1 MILAGVGVN
10 FRTPALKFS
19 PELPKQ
25 WQEHRNCFCPVRAKG
40 YFMINI
46 STSHVVSWPT
56 PAGPSVAPVS
66 PVTAVQPVRESGR
79 DPQTGFGA
87 GRDGQGAA
95 PRAPATRSAPPE
107 ADSSPEPAPLLP
119 RSYGPAGADGRS
131 GPETAAAAA
140 QQKNQ
145 EKAERA
151 AAQQAEEQAE
161 AAAQKQQLQ
170 AVLTT
175 VWQASAA
182 VVERALDQL
191 SGSPSELPGSQS
203 DTSPDLSSV
212 AAAQMNRRPL
222 LPPAVTQT
230 PLEPLPW
237 PVMPPADES
246 TPAADTPAEI
256 LAVEDVVAYDENGN
270 GSRAPVEAG
279 SIISERV

>member
-1 MILAGVGVN
+1 MPTGDGVH
-10 FRTPALKFS
+10 FRTPSLKFS
-19 PELPKQ
+19 PELPKR

-56 PAGPSVAPVS
+56 PAGPAVAPVS
-66 PVTAVQPVRESGR
+66 PITAVQPVRESGR

-95 PRAPATRSAPPE
+95 SRAPANRGAPAE
-107 ADSSPEPAPLLP
+107 ADATPEPAPLLP
-119 RSYGPAGADGRS
+119 RSYGPAGADGRT
-131 GPETAAAAA
+131 GPQADLAAA
-140 QQKNQ
+140 QLKNQ
-145 EKAERA
+145 QQAEQA

-161 AAAQKQQLQ
+161 AANRKQQLQ

-191 SGSPSELPGSQS
+191 AGSPSELPGTQS
-203 DTSPDLSSV
+203 DTSPDLSAV

-237 PVMPPADES
+237 PVMPPSDETTAAVEAPAD
-246 TPAADTPAEI
+246 I